1 VLFVD
6 LDRFK
11 IVNDSLGHAAGDS
24 MLVGVAERLRACL
37 RDGDMQALAGSH
49 SDELH
54 GMAARLGGDE
64 FAVVLAG
71 LTDEAPAV
79 RVAER
84 ILESL
89 RAPFLIDGKEAF
101 VEASVGIALDT
112 IERCGQT
119 QLRNAD
125 LAMYQAKRNGEGRYE
140 VFEPALRMAF
150 LRRLDLEADLRHA
163 VSRAEFLLHFQP
175 IFELESDQ
183 LVGVEALLR
192 WQHPQRGLIAPR
204 EFIPLAEETGLIL
217 PIDIWALTQACAQAS
232 DWNRQRGQRPP
243 LTLSVNLSVRQLQR
257 ADLPDIVAR
266 ILLNTGFAPEHLVL
280 EITES
285 LLLHRTD
292 VILDRLRELKQLRV
306 RLAVDDFGTGYSSL
320 AYLRHLPV
328 DILKIDKSFV
338 DEITSRPEASG
349 LARAIVQ
356 LGRTLG
362 LVTVA
367 EGIEALD
374 QRNELREAGCDLGQ
388 GFYFAKP
395 LTAAEIE
402 PLLLDHAGFSA
413 APP

>member
-1 VLFVD
+1 
-6 LDRFK
+6 
-11 IVNDSLGHAAGDS
+11 
-24 MLVGVAERLRACL
+24 MLVGVADRLRSCL
-37 RDGDMQALAGSH
+37 RDDMQALAGSH
-49 SDELH
+49 SGELH

-64 FAVVLAG
+64 FAVVLDG
-71 LTDEAPAV
+71 LADEAPAV

-163 VSRAEFLLHFQP
+163 VTRAEFLLHFQP
-175 IFELESDQ
+175 IFALESDR

-217 PIDIWALTQACAQAS
+217 PIDIWALTHACAQAS
-232 DWNRQRGQRPP
+232 HWNRQRGKRPP

-266 ILLNTGFAPEHLVL
+266 TLLNTGLAPEQLVL

-285 LLLHRTD
+285 VLLHRTE
-292 VILDRLRELKQLRV
+292 VILDRLRELKKLRV
-306 RLAVDDFGTGYSSL
+306 RLALDDFGTGYSSL

-402 PLLLDHAGFSA
+402 PLLLENDRSY
-413 APP
+413 PTEWPTR